1 MKVIY
6 PNKISAISANVSDAE
21 YPASYLLDDHVKRP
35 WKSTGDKG
43 TLTISVDGG
52 ASGILACGLF
62 ETNAV
67 KATITIRNYADTAD
81 IIPAVE
87 YNSGATTWYGFITGD
102 GDYLKNI
109 WHEYS
114 ATTYTACQS
123 QHKIK
128 IELETSSTSVQLY
141 VGIVR
146 SGKAK
151 DFQNPQ
157 YRLSEGLKDYSI
169 KKELNNGARYYRK
182 RNIPR
187 TFSGNVIVERDP
199 DFYKFMYDVAQDAG
213 GIPLAWLMYDDE
225 LVTTSNEEN
234 RWAIFGFLDDMP
246 SGSHDYY
253 SHSQIG
259 FSITE
264 AV

>member
-1 MKVIY
+1 MKIIY
-6 PNKISAISANVSDAE
+6 PNKISAILANVSDAE
-21 YPASYLLDDHVKRP
+21 YPASYLLDDHIKRP

-52 ASGILACGLF
+52 TGIRALALF

-81 IIPAVE
+81 IIPAVT
-87 YNSGATTWYGFITGD
+87 YNTGATTWYGFITGN
-102 GDYLKNI
+102 GDYFKNI

-114 ATTYTACQS
+114 ATTYTDCQS

-146 SGKAK
+146 AGESK
-151 DFQNPQ
+151 DFPNPQ
-157 YRLSEGLKDYSI
+157 YGLSESLQDFSI

-182 RNIPR
+182 RDIAR
-187 TFSGNVIVERDP
+187 TFSGNIIVDRNP
-199 DFYKFMYDVAQDAG
+199 DFYKFMHDVAQTAG
-213 GIPLAWLMYDDE
+213 AIPLAWLMYDDNI
-225 LVTTSNEEN
+225 VTTSDEEN
-234 RWAIFGFLDDMP
+234 RWAIFGYLNDMP
-246 SGSHDYY
+246 SGSHDYF